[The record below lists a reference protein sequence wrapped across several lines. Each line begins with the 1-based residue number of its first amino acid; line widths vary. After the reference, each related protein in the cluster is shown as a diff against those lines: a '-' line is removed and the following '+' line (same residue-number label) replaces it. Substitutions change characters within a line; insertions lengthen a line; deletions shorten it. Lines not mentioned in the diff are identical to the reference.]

1 MFSLYRK
8 EIATFFCSATGYL
21 VVSVFLTATGLFL
34 WIVPGQSNIIYG
46 GYATLEPLFAIA
58 PWIFLLLVPAV
69 AMRLIADE
77 RRTGTMEL
85 LLIRPLSALQIVTA
99 KYLAGL
105 TVVLISIVPTLA
117 YVAVVW
123 QLGSTPGNL
132 DVGAT
137 TGSYIGLMLL
147 GAVYMA
153 LSLFA
158 SSTTDNQITAF
169 VVGAVLCFAFY
180 AGFDSLA
187 TIPALSG
194 VATVIESCGIASH
207 YNGISRGVIDS
218 RDLIYFASTAAAA
231 VYLTSLRLRRR

>member
-105 TVVLISIVPTLA
+105 TVVLISILPTLA

-169 VVGAVLCFAFY
+169 VVGTVLCFAFY

-194 VATVIESCGIASH
+194 AATVIESCGIASH